1 LLSFL
6 RKLWLRLMGP
16 PWAARQWPKL
26 VTKFGGVPLL
36 YDYLLTKRVIAFVG
50 PVTEAQFTE
59 GIARML
65 FLLDRDATAEIEV
78 WLHTVGGHAVGGLAF
93 YEVMRD
99 SSAPVSTYCLGQAG
113 GIAALLLAAGAEKRR
128 FVDPYSVV
136 SLVDVSLPGG
146 RQYANSEEMWDLHNI
161 RGVLSDL
168 LATRSG
174 QPEAVI
180 REAVRQGASL
190 SAAAAIFN
198 GFADELKP
206 AAPLLG

>member
-1 LLSFL
+1 M
-6 RKLWLRLMGP
+6 RRLWLRFVEP

-26 VTKFGGVPLL
+26 VKKFGGVEQLQ
-36 YDYLLTKRVIAFVG
+36 DYLLTKRVIAFVG
-50 PVTEAQFTE
+50 PITEQQFTE

-65 FLLDRDATAEIEV
+65 FLLDRDRAAEIKV

-93 YEVMRD
+93 LEVMRD
-99 SSAPVSTYCLGQAG
+99 SSAPVSTYCLGRAG

-146 RQYANSEEMWDLHNI
+146 RQHSASEEMWDLHNI

-168 LATRSG
+168 LAARSG
-174 QPEAVI
+174 QPDYVI
-180 REAVRQGASL
+180 REAVREGASL
-190 SAAAAIFN
+190 SAAAAIAS
-198 GFADELKP
+198 GFADELEA